1 MISLPGVGQ
10 KMTHLFFQAADNK
23 VLGIGVDTH
32 VHRLSQRFGWV
43 PLTVRSPEQTRK
55 VLES

>member
-1 MISLPGVGQ
+1 MA
-10 KMTHLFFQAADNK
+10 HLFFQAADNK

-43 PLTVRSPEQTRK
+43 PPTVRSP
-55 VLES
+55 